1 MNHDETSLQSIPIG
15 SMYGI
20 YANIWG
26 ILMVNVAI
34 YSIHGSVMG
43 YGSLSCA
50 VSQGFWIPL
59 LCSVTGFPRPTPLL
73 LPLFPMVR
81 TLENQV
87 SGVSQP
93 KTRLRRFAALRCAYG
108 ESGIWPEISGPKTRK
123 IDLIWLGCYMEGW
136 LNELSMMITGLWWS
150 NMVKPPGPLK
160 RKPICRKIMAP
171 KSPRIHSSKEK
182 DFL

>member
-1 MNHDETSLQSIPIG
+1 MLPYIAAPWIRH
-15 SMYGI
+15 GI
-20 YANIWG
+20 F
-26 ILMVNVAI
+26 
-34 YSIHGSVMG
+34 
-43 YGSLSCA
+43 GSLSTA
-50 VSQGFWIPL
+50 
-59 LCSVTGFPRPTPLL
+59 CSVTWFPRPTPLL

-108 ESGIWPEISGPKTRK
+108 ESGISAEISGPKTLFVV
-123 IDLIWLGCYMEGW
+123 IDLIWLGWYMEGCW
-136 LNELSMMITGLWWS
+136 LNELYDDQWWS
-150 NMVKPPGPLK
+150 LVCDGQTTWTTFESPSAV
-160 RKPICRKIMAP
+160 IVAP